1 MTLAD
6 QNGTTIFSAD
16 LNACTAVTFATVQ
29 HGQVIDAAGN
39 WHGQPIGGS
48 QTPWASN
55 IAGAGFSLTNVGALQ
70 VNGATTTGSLSV
82 VSSFSAGS
90 FSTTG
95 SVTGG
100 SFYVGGTQ
108 VINTSAQFVQAVNTT
123 QGIICGSLST
133 SGGELDCGNLVVA
146 SGKSLLNGSVT
157 CIQNGIWIGNGVQ
170 CNSDVFGSLFGIN
183 GVATGVSGS
192 FTSADGKTVTVT
204 GGIVTGIH

>member
-6 QNGTTIFSAD
+6 QNGSTIFSAD
-16 LNACTAVTFATVQ
+16 MNACTAVTFATVQ

-39 WHGQPIGGS
+39 WHGQPIAGS
-48 QTPWASN
+48 QTPWVSAIDGNNKALSNVAS
-55 IAGAGFSLTNVGALQ
+55 IQ
-70 VNGATTTGSLSV
+70 VNGLTTTDTLSV

-133 SGGELDCGNLVVA
+133 SGRRTRLRQPRSRQREIASEWQRYVHPERDLDRQR
-146 SGKSLLNGSVT
+146 ST
-157 CIQNGIWIGNGVQ
+157 VQ
-170 CNSDVFGSLFGIN
+170 
-183 GVATGVSGS
+183 
-192 FTSADGKTVTVT
+192 
-204 GGIVTGIH
+204 